1 MSLDTNYILKNQ
13 KIFIFL
19 GKNKIENTYL
29 DGKMNNKLTT
39 KISVKDNL
47 IGVMRINNKDY
58 ISLTDLARYK
68 NPNNPGDVIIKWMS
82 NKSSFDFYCLWEEL
96 FNEDFK
102 LAEFRE
108 FKNDSVN
115 QSFTMSP
122 SRWIS
127 MTNAKGFVSKRGKY
141 DGGTFDH
148 PDIALEFASWID
160 PAFKLY
166 LIQEFE
172 RLKYNETYQ
181 KKIEWSVRRSLSKT
195 NYRIHTDSIKEN
207 IVPTLTD
214 KQKLFV
220 YSNEADVINVALFG
234 ITAKE
239 WREKNPNKEGN
250 IRDYTD
256 ILHLVVLSNLEVL
269 NASMIENNISQKDRL
284 EKLNA
289 TAKRQI
295 NILANDSNVIGIT
308 KLDNQSLIGEKKDE
322 I

>member
-1 MSLDTNYILKNQ
+1 MNE
-13 KIFIFL
+13 KII
-19 GKNKIENTYL
+19 T
-29 DGKMNNKLTT
+29 KMH
-39 KISVKDNL
+39 VKDNL
-47 IGVMRINNKDY
+47 VKVMRVNGVDY

-82 NKSSFDFYCLWEEL
+82 NKSSFDFYSLWEEL
-96 FNEDFK
+96 FNDNFK

-108 FKNDSVN
+108 FKNDAAN
-115 QSFTMSP
+115 NSFTMSP

-127 MTNAKGFVSKRGKY
+127 FTNSKGFISKRGKY
-141 DGGTFDH
+141 DGGTFAH

-166 LIQEFE
+166 LIKEFE
-172 RLKYNETYQ
+172 RLKHNETYQ
-181 KKIEWSVRRSLSKT
+181 ERIEWSVRRSLSKT

-214 KQKLFV
+214 KQKLFI
-220 YSNEADVINVALFG
+220 YANEADVINVALFG
-234 ITAKE
+234 MTAKE
-239 WREKNPNKEGN
+239 WKENNPDKEGN

-284 EKLNA
+284 EKLNK
-289 TAKRQI
+289 TARRQI
-295 NILANDSNVIGIT
+295 NILTNDSNVIGIT
-308 KLDNQSLIGEKKDE
+308 ELDDTKMIE
-322 I
+322 

>member
-1 MSLDTNYILKNQ
+1 MH
-13 KIFIFL
+13 
-19 GKNKIENTYL
+19 NKIIT
-29 DGKMNNKLTT
+29 KMH
-39 KISVKDNL
+39 VKDNL
-47 IGVMRINNKDY
+47 VKVMSVNGVDY

-82 NKSSFDFYCLWEEL
+82 NKSSFDFYSLWEEL
-96 FNEDFK
+96 FNDNFK

-108 FKNDSVN
+108 FKNDAAN
-115 QSFTMSP
+115 NSFTMSP

-127 MTNAKGFVSKRGKY
+127 STNSKGFISKRGKY
-141 DGGTFDH
+141 DGGTFAH

-160 PAFKLY
+160 SAFKLY
-166 LIQEFE
+166 LIKEFE
-172 RLKYNETYQ
+172 RLKHNETYQ
-181 KKIEWSVRRSLSKT
+181 ERIEWSVRRSLSKT

-214 KQKLFV
+214 KQKLFI
-220 YSNEADVINVALFG
+220 YASEADVINVALFG
-234 ITAKE
+234 MTAKE
-239 WREKNPNKEGN
+239 WRENNPDKEGN

-289 TAKRQI
+289 TAIRQI

-308 KLDNQSLIGEKKDE
+308 KLDGTKMIEEKRVRK
-322 I
+322 

>member
-1 MSLDTNYILKNQ
+1 MNDNVIT
-13 KIFIFL
+13 
-19 GKNKIENTYL
+19 
-29 DGKMNNKLTT
+29 KMH
-39 KISVKDNL
+39 VKDNL
-47 IGVMRINNKDY
+47 VKVMRVNGVDY

-68 NPNNPGDVIIKWMS
+68 NSNNPGDVIIKWMS
-82 NKSSFDFYCLWEEL
+82 NKSSFDFYSLWEEL

-108 FKNDSVN
+108 FKNDAAN
-115 QSFTMSP
+115 NSFTMSP

-127 MTNAKGFVSKRGKY
+127 FTNSKGFISKRGKY
-141 DGGTFDH
+141 DGGTFAH

-166 LIQEFE
+166 LIKEFE

-181 KKIEWSVRRSLSKT
+181 ERIEWSVRRSLSKT

-214 KQKLFV
+214 KQKLFI
-220 YSNEADVINVALFG
+220 YANEADVINVALFG
-234 ITAKE
+234 MTAKE
-239 WREKNPNKEGN
+239 WRENNPDKEGN

-284 EKLNA
+284 EKLNK
-289 TAKRQI
+289 TARRQI
-295 NILANDSNVIGIT
+295 NILTNDSNIVGIT
-308 KLDNQSLIGEKKDE
+308 KLDDTKMIE
-322 I
+322 

>member
-1 MSLDTNYILKNQ
+1 MNE
-13 KIFIFL
+13 KII
-19 GKNKIENTYL
+19 T
-29 DGKMNNKLTT
+29 KMH
-39 KISVKDNL
+39 VKDNL
-47 IGVMRINNKDY
+47 VKVMRVNGVDY

-82 NKSSFDFYCLWEEL
+82 NKSSFDFYSLWEEL
-96 FNEDFK
+96 FNDNFK

-108 FKNDSVN
+108 FKNDAAN
-115 QSFTMSP
+115 NSFTMSP

-127 MTNAKGFVSKRGKY
+127 STNSKGFISKRGKY
-141 DGGTFDH
+141 DGGTFAH

-166 LIQEFE
+166 LIKEFE

-181 KKIEWSVRRSLSKT
+181 KRIEWSVRRSLSKT

-214 KQKLFV
+214 KQKLFI
-220 YSNEADVINVALFG
+220 YASEADVINVALFG
-234 ITAKE
+234 MTAKE
-239 WREKNPNKEGN
+239 WRENNPDKEGN

-284 EKLNA
+284 EKLNK
-289 TAKRQI
+289 TARRQI
-295 NILANDSNVIGIT
+295 NILTNDSNVIGIT
-308 KLDNQSLIGEKKDE
+308 KLDDTKMIE
-322 I
+322 